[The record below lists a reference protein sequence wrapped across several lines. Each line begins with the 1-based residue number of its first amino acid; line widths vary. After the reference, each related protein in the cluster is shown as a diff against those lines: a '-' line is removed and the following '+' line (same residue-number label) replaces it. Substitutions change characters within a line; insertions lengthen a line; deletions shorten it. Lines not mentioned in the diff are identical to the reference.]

1 MLLFFF
7 LLFLTPCANTRGWNI
22 QQNNNNNNKKCV
34 GCSTLHLPSHA
45 ILFNTRSRSLSLSLS
60 CIFYIQ
66 VVFQKSVG
74 KKKKEKGW
82 VELFFSRYTHVQRL
96 LKKHEPTFFF
106 FSLSLFLFWRAGF
119 KSTNPHG
126 CAHGALLFCFFFC
139 VCVCAHMMICFFF
152 SGADF
157 VD

>member
-106 FSLSLFLFWRAGF
+106 FLSLSLSFLACRFQIYEPPRLCTRRITFLF
-119 KSTNPHG
+119 
-126 CAHGALLFCFFFC
+126 FFLC
-139 VCVCAHMMICFFF
+139 VCVCTHDDLLFFF
-152 SGADF
+152 WR
-157 VD
+157 